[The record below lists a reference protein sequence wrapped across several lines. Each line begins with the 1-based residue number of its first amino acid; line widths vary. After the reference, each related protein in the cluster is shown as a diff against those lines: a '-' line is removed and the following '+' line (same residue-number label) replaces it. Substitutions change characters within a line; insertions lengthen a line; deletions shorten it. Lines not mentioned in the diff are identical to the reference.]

1 MVWVVGVN
9 GVVVD
14 GWDGWVVG
22 LVGMVG
28 MDRSIWLKFVN
39 VSWRR

>member
-1 MVWVVGVN
+1 MVGVN